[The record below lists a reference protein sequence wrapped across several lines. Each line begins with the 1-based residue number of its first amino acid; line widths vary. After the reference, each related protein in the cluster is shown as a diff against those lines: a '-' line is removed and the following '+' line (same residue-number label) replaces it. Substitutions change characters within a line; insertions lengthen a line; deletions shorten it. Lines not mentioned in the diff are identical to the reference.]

1 MLRPLLATLL
11 LLPLAAAA
19 HETATEAESGFVPLF
34 DGESIDAWV
43 QRGGTAEYRV
53 EDGAI
58 VGKAV
63 PNTPNS
69 FLCTPRDYSDYEMT
83 LEFKVDPRL
92 NSGLMIRGLSRDDYK
107 DGRVYGYQAEI
118 DPSPR
123 AYTGGIYDEARR
135 GWLQDLSDNEAAR
148 KAFRENEWNHYRVR
162 LVGPHIRTWINDVP
176 AAELLDS
183 ADPAGFIGLQVHSIK
198 GDAPEE
204 PMEVRWRNI
213 QIKEL
218 SPARPQPLDAAA
230 N

>member
-1 MLRPLLATLL
+1 MLRLLAAVAL
-11 LLPLAAAA
+11 LLPAIAV
-19 HETATEAESGFVPLF
+19 AEEDGFVPLF
-34 DGESIDAWV
+34 DGESIDGWV
-43 QRGGTAEYRV
+43 QRGGHAEYRV

-58 VGKAV
+58 VGRAV
-63 PNTPNS
+63 PKSPNS
-69 FLCTPRDYSDYEMT
+69 FLCTPRDYADYEMT

-107 DGRVYGYQAEI
+107 DGRVHGYQAEI

-135 GWLQDLSDNEAAR
+135 GWLQKLSDNEAAR
-148 KAFRENEWNHYRVR
+148 NAFQPNEWNHYRVR

-183 ADPAGFIGLQVHSIK
+183 ADPKGFIGLQVHSIK
-198 GDAPEE
+198 GDAPEQ

-213 QIKEL
+213 QLKEL
-218 SPARPQPLDAAA
+218 SPARPEPLADDA